1 MKNRK
6 SVVLAFVSAS
16 LALDTAI
23 ADLLADMK
31 GTTYVSYRNEA
42 AKIIGAMP
50 KYAVEPHAS
59 QTQGWLTFEKDSAP
73 EQCLSRLMAHH
84 PKKPKGKKTAPVTLP
99 KAILKAVQTTII
111 EAELTKAQFE
121 LLLSELRATIQFV

>member
-6 SVVLAFVSAS
+6 SVVLAFVSTS
-16 LALDTAI
+16 LALDTAL

-42 AKIIGAMP
+42 AKIIGD
-50 KYAVEPHAS
+50 KYTVEPHAS
-59 QTQGWLTFEKDSAP
+59 QTKGWLTFEKDSAP

-84 PKKPKGKKTAPVTLP
+84 PKKPKGKKTAPATLP
-99 KAILKAVQTTII
+99 KATFKAVQTTII
-111 EAELTKAQFE
+111 EAELTKAQFD
-121 LLLSELRATIQFV
+121 LLISELRETIQFV

>member
-6 SVVLAFVSAS
+6 SVVLAFASAS

-23 ADLLADMK
+23 ADLVADMK
-31 GTTYVSYRNEA
+31 GTTYVNYRNDA
-42 AKIIGAMP
+42 AKIIGD
-50 KYAVEPHAS
+50 KYSVEPHVS
-59 QTQGWLTFEKDSAP
+59 QTNKWLTFEKDSAA

-84 PKKPKGKKTAPVTLP
+84 PKKPKGKKTAPATLP

>member
-59 QTQGWLTFEKDSAP
+59 QTKGWLTFEKDSAP

-84 PKKPKGKKTAPVTLP
+84 PKKPTGSKTAYTFTRAQKSAVMNVLAEFEGDTLN
-99 KAILKAVQTTII
+99 AQINQLKA
-111 EAELTKAQFE
+111 
-121 LLLSELRATIQFV
+121 LLNTLV

>member
-42 AKIIGAMP
+42 AKIIGD
-50 KYAVEPHAS
+50 KYAVEPHVS
-59 QTQGWLTFEKDSAP
+59 QTKKWLTFEKDTAA
-73 EQCLSRLMAHH
+73 EQCLSRVMAHH
-84 PKKPKGKKTAPVTLP
+84 PKKPTGKKTAYTFTRAQKSAVMNVLAEFEGDTLN
-99 KAILKAVQTTII
+99 AQINQLKA
-111 EAELTKAQFE
+111 
-121 LLLSELRATIQFV
+121 LLNTLV

>member
-23 ADLLADMK
+23 ADLVADMK
-31 GTTYVSYRNEA
+31 GTTYVNYRNDA
-42 AKIIGAMP
+42 AKIIGD
-50 KYAVEPHAS
+50 KYSVEPHVS
-59 QTQGWLTFEKDSAP
+59 QTKKWLTFEKDSAA

-84 PKKPKGKKTAPVTLP
+84 PKKPTGSKTVHTFTRAQKSAVMNVLAEFEGDTLN
-99 KAILKAVQTTII
+99 AQINQLKA
-111 EAELTKAQFE
+111 
-121 LLLSELRATIQFV
+121 LLNTLV

>member
-23 ADLLADMK
+23 ADLVADMK
-31 GTTYVSYRNEA
+31 GTTYVNYRNDA
-42 AKIIGAMP
+42 AKIIGD
-50 KYAVEPHAS
+50 KYSVEPHVS
-59 QTQGWLTFEKDSAP
+59 QTKGWLTFEKDSAP

-84 PKKPKGKKTAPVTLP
+84 PKKPKGKKTAPATLP
-99 KAILKAVQTTII
+99 KATLKAVQTAII

>member
-23 ADLLADMK
+23 ADLVADMK
-31 GTTYVSYRNEA
+31 GTTYVSYRNDA
-42 AKIIGAMP
+42 AKIIGD
-50 KYAVEPHAS
+50 KYAVEPHVS
-59 QTQGWLTFEKDSAP
+59 QTKKWLTFEKDSAP

-84 PKKPKGKKTAPVTLP
+84 PKKPTGSKTVHTFTRAQKSAVMNVLAEFEGDTLN
-99 KAILKAVQTTII
+99 AQINQLKA
-111 EAELTKAQFE
+111 
-121 LLLSELRATIQFV
+121 LLNTLV

>member
-6 SVVLAFVSAS
+6 SVVLAFVSTS
-16 LALDTAI
+16 LALDTAL

-42 AKIIGAMP
+42 AKIIGD

-59 QTQGWLTFEKDSAP
+59 QTKGWLTFEKDSAP

-99 KAILKAVQTTII
+99 KATLKAVQTAII

>member
-23 ADLLADMK
+23 ADLVADMK
-31 GTTYVSYRNEA
+31 GTTYVNYRNEA
-42 AKIIGAMP
+42 AKIIGD
-50 KYAVEPHAS
+50 KYSVEPHVS
-59 QTQGWLTFEKDSAP
+59 QTNKWLTFEKDTAA

-84 PKKPKGKKTAPVTLP
+84 PKKPKGKKTVHTFTRAQKSAVMNVLAEFEGDTLN
-99 KAILKAVQTTII
+99 AQINQLKA
-111 EAELTKAQFE
+111 
-121 LLLSELRATIQFV
+121 LLNTLV

>member
-6 SVVLAFVSAS
+6 SVVLAFVSTS
-16 LALDTAI
+16 LALDTAL

-42 AKIIGAMP
+42 AKIIGD
-50 KYAVEPHAS
+50 KYTVEPHAS
-59 QTQGWLTFEKDSAP
+59 QTKGWLTFEKDSAP

-84 PKKPKGKKTAPVTLP
+84 PKKPKGKKTAPATLP
-99 KAILKAVQTTII
+99 KATLKAVQTAII